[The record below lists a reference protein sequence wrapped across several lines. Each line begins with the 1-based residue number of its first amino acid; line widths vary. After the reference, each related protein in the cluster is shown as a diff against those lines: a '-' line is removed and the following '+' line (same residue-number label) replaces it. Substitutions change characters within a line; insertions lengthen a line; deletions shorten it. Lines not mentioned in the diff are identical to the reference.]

1 MKIMLDTNILISA
14 MLFPNKEINAT
25 MAALFSDNEI
35 YLSSYVVDEL
45 KYVVRRKFPSKINTV
60 DKLLLKMNYILSYTP
75 DIIDE
80 SMFNIRDMKDYP
92 VLYSAILEEVDIL
105 ITGDKDFDDID
116 IDKPEIMSLAEY
128 KNRYL

>member
-60 DKLLLKMNYILSYTP
+60 DKLLLKMN
-75 DIIDE
+75 
-80 SMFNIRDMKDYP
+80 
-92 VLYSAILEEVDIL
+92 
-105 ITGDKDFDDID
+105 
-116 IDKPEIMSLAEY
+116 
-128 KNRYL
+128 